1 MDNLWFLSWEE
12 KWDWHLYLV
21 AWPPALLGHIPLSW
35 FLSHLIQNTEESAEP
50 NPLEQQRTKGKTFS
64 YNQCCS
70 IRLESAHDWGFC
82 LHKRFVKRVLPPAF
96 QSGSSLCLAS
106 YWLLRNLQSLGLG
119 AAWDKGKW
127 MSILLEL
134 ALIFKI
140 VKSCR
145 MKICI
150 FKSVDTKQTHKEH
163 GKSKKK
169 LYKGKK
175 KCPVKTWIPLQCR
188 SSHRSHRFNLL
199 PWESHDQRSLAGYSP
214 LGRKK
219 LDTTDTDSLHL

>member
-1 MDNLWFLSWEE
+1 
-12 KWDWHLYLV
+12 
-21 AWPPALLGHIPLSW
+21 
-35 FLSHLIQNTEESAEP
+35 
-50 NPLEQQRTKGKTFS
+50 
-64 YNQCCS
+64 
-70 IRLESAHDWGFC
+70 
-82 LHKRFVKRVLPPAF
+82 
-96 QSGSSLCLAS
+96 
-106 YWLLRNLQSLGLG
+106 
-119 AAWDKGKW
+119 

-175 KCPVKTWIPLQCR
+175 KM
-188 SSHRSHRFNLL
+188 SSKNLN
-199 PWESHDQRSLAGYSP
+199 PPAMQE
-214 LGRKK
+214 
-219 LDTTDTDSLHL
+219 